1 MNITPQHL
9 ALHWLNATYRGL
21 VELAVPHP
29 VAEDAGTWLF
39 ACRTVEQP
47 GHPRT
52 PMLAAS
58 LVVPKDG
65 GVPFHPAAND
75 PWGDAA
81 SYAKS
86 PSPREAATQARRLN
100 SRGCVV
106 SVAAALAG
114 GPSTPLPWQPAHEA
128 PGWWELLL
136 KRHFPE
142 AEQLRCATWDQV
154 IAQAREPGPGT
165 QGVVWVRRAA
175 GGVEASGHLLYA
187 HNNNGNVVFLDGMT
201 GGLARLDTTGVTE
214 LVFARLGP
222 EALAAPAVAPDPYR
236 GAADDFGAA
245 VEKAQDW
252 LRRAYHEPVRLVNPS
267 PADEMERGW
276 LFACNTEAFLNT
288 GDWRH
293 GMLDAALVVPKAA
306 VQPFGLPNASP
317 WAWLEAWNRGGEPG
331 NGSLVAPPEPRYAA
345 WLGPTLG
352 ELGQPVISASE
363 HGEWGSLLDE
373 LSAMPVGARALIWA
387 RRTDRRRRESVGL
400 LLTGLR
406 SEQGI
411 GVVDSSAAPVTD
423 LGEVAAARFHLIR
436 YR

>member
-1 MNITPQHL
+1 MHADPQHL
-9 ALHWLNATYRGL
+9 ALRWLHATYHGL

-29 VAEDAGTWLF
+29 VAEDALTWLF

-47 GHPRT
+47 GCPRT

-81 SYAKS
+81 AYTNA
-86 PSPREAATQARRLN
+86 PAPRDPATQARRLN

-114 GPSTPLPWQPAHEA
+114 ATATPLPWQPAHEA

-136 KRHFPE
+136 RRYFPS
-142 AEQLRCATWDQV
+142 AEQLRCATWDEV
-154 IAQAREPGPGT
+154 ITRMRGTGPGT
-165 QGVVWVRRAA
+165 QGVVWVRRTV

-187 HNNNGNVVFLDGMT
+187 HNKDGQVVFLDGMT
-201 GGLARLDTTGVTE
+201 GGLARLDTAGVLE
-214 LVFARLGP
+214 LVLARLRP
-222 EALAAPAVAPDPYR
+222 PAAPAPVAPDPYR
-236 GAADDFGAA
+236 GEAHDFGAA
-245 VEKAQDW
+245 VEKARDW
-252 LRRAYHEPVRLVNPS
+252 LRRTYREPVVLVDPS
-267 PADEMERGW
+267 AEDETERGW
-276 LFACNTEAFLNT
+276 LFAVNTEAFAGT

-306 VQPFGLPNASP
+306 AEPFGLPNSSP

-331 NGSLVAPPEPRYAA
+331 TDGLTLPPEPGPAA

-352 ELGQPVISASE
+352 ELGATAVSVSE
-363 HGEWGSLLDE
+363 HTEWGSLLDE
-373 LSAMPVGARALIWA
+373 LSAMEVGARALIWA
-387 RRTDRRRRESVGL
+387 RRTDRRGRESVGL
-400 LLTGLR
+400 VLTGFR

-411 GVVDSSAAPVTD
+411 GVMDSSAAPVTD
-423 LGEVAAARFHLIR
+423 LTDVAAARFHLIR